1 MTHDCADNNDSVIFS
16 CVTVRT
22 FLGFVCLRTVCSCC
36 LSHPF
41 PFSPCPCDHSVC
53 SGTEYFLNLLRQTT
67 KKRRPLGSGSLIS
80 KSKLWMQACIGVCVH
95 QLMLDEG
102 VRMLG
107 LVGIPGSAKSFV
119 SGVCVCVRVCVCV
132 VCVVRIRMKRLK
144 NAPNYRRAFSR
155 THLLTRTHAHAWAFR
170 VMTWLEQED
179 ADILEARK
187 AVLESMEGID
197 VYCDEVSSSELTRE

>member
-1 MTHDCADNNDSVIFS
+1 
-16 CVTVRT
+16 
-22 FLGFVCLRTVCSCC
+22 
-36 LSHPF
+36 
-41 PFSPCPCDHSVC
+41 
-53 SGTEYFLNLLRQTT
+53 
-67 KKRRPLGSGSLIS
+67 
-80 KSKLWMQACIGVCVH
+80 MQACIGVCVH